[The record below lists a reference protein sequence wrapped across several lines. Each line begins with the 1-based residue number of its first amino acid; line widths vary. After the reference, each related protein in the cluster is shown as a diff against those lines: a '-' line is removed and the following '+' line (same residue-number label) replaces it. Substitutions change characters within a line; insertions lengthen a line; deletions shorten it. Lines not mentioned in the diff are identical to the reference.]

1 MISDLAPK
9 NEDFEMKV
17 DSLVIALKSLICH
30 SSLYHKGFSFALEN
44 IHQKLWWC
52 TQLLPHVLWR
62 PSTGDLKIGW
72 RQHISRYGIHT
83 HKIGGRFYFLRR
95 GKNNQ
100 KGRGF
105 WYFLCC
111 CVFLCVL
118 SVHHFSYWPS
128 ETSFSLLV
136 SDNIP
141 RVQSQIVICR
151 SFYETTKF
159 RFLYNKNIKK
169 N

>member
-1 MISDLAPK
+1 MTQCIFNIRHVENWNLNWVDFIKGTCNKKLGLEDEIMVSELAAK
-9 NEDFEMKV
+9 NEDVEMKV

-44 IHQKLWWC
+44 NHQKLRWC

-62 PSTGDLKIGW
+62 HSTGDLKIGW

-105 WYFLCC
+105 LVFFVLLRVFMCLECAPFL
-111 CVFLCVL
+111 
-118 SVHHFSYWPS
+118 
-128 ETSFSLLV
+128 LL
-136 SDNIP
+136 
-141 RVQSQIVICR
+141 
-151 SFYETTKF
+151 T
-159 RFLYNKNIKK
+159 
-169 N
+169 